1 MDEQD
6 GQETMTA
13 PNDPF
18 ASVVGQPLAKR
29 ALLLLAVEPRLGGVL
44 MALPSGMGKRRLM
57 KAFGSLLEELK
68 APGREAG
75 LVRIPLGVTD
85 DRLLGGLSPDPAAA
99 GARWR
104 YRKGLLAQADGGV
117 LQVDHLNLL
126 PESSLRAIAAALD
139 CGRVSVEREG
149 VSASHRARFVMV
161 GTYDPAE
168 GHPAAI
174 LQARVGLLVDGS
186 ATPDLDERRRV
197 LECLPAFEGA
207 GRDSLPAGAGPD
219 RAAAGSIRQAR
230 GLLGRVR
237 FPDAELRRLIAAAAQ
252 LGLEGHRTDLFALL
266 AARAHAALA
275 GRSRVCEE
283 DLEMAARLVLL
294 PRALPVDRESAAGP
308 SPEQAQ
314 SEEGRSD
321 ADPGPEP
328 GAPAEDRTTPGEAPP
343 KPVDPLPGAFPEEMT
358 GQAPAARAGGRR
370 PGPRTQASPGSRGR
384 AFRTGLQPDRRRSI
398 AVAATLRAAAPWQ
411 YWRRRR
417 AAAAPGG
424 GREGPSAPG
433 TEMAARAG
441 KAGAGMVI
449 RASDLRFQRLRGK
462 AGLLFI
468 FVVDASGSMAVNRMA
483 QAKGAMARLLQQA
496 YVFRDQVALVRFGG
510 EGAETLLP
518 PTRSVQRAKRLVEA
532 LPAAG
537 ATPLAAGLV
546 QALGVARSAKLRGS
560 PHPVLLILTDGRAN
574 RPARP
579 ATSGPVPPAVLQR
592 ELRLLGAEIQRESL
606 TAVVVDTRP
615 SFLAGGEGE
624 TLAGWI
630 RARYLRLPRA
640 DQGVLFQAVK
650 SVAQEVR
657 GKAG

>member
-1 MDEQD
+1 
-6 GQETMTA
+6 MTT

-57 KAFGSLLEELK
+57 KAFASLLEELK

-85 DRLLGGLSPDPAAA
+85 DRLLGGLSPDPADT

-126 PESSLRAIAAALD
+126 PESSLQAIAAALD

-186 ATPDLDERRRV
+186 ATPDLDERCRV
-197 LECLPAFEGA
+197 LECLPAFEGG
-207 GRDSLPAGAGPD
+207 GRDSLPAAAGPD

-230 GLLGRVR
+230 GRLGRVR

-294 PRALPVDRESAAGP
+294 PRALPVDREPAAGP

-314 SEEGRSD
+314 SEEGRAD

-328 GAPAEDRTTPGEAPP
+328 GAPAEDRTTPGEEPP

-358 GQAPAARAGGRR
+358 GQVPAARAGGRR
-370 PGPRTQASPGSRGR
+370 PGPRTEASPGSRGR

-411 YWRRRR
+411 SWRRRR

-433 TEMAARAG
+433 SEMAARAG
-441 KAGAGMVI
+441 TAGAGMVI

-579 ATSGPVPPAVLQR
+579 ATSGPGPTPAVLQR

>member
-1 MDEQD
+1 M
-6 GQETMTA
+6 
-13 PNDPF
+13 
-18 ASVVGQPLAKR
+18 S
-29 ALLLLAVEPRLGGVL
+29 
-44 MALPSGMGKRRLM
+44 
-57 KAFGSLLEELK
+57 
-68 APGREAG
+68 
-75 LVRIPLGVTD
+75 
-85 DRLLGGLSPDPAAA
+85 
-99 GARWR
+99 
-104 YRKGLLAQADGGV
+104 
-117 LQVDHLNLL
+117 
-126 PESSLRAIAAALD
+126 
-139 CGRVSVEREG
+139 
-149 VSASHRARFVMV
+149 
-161 GTYDPAE
+161 
-168 GHPAAI
+168 
-174 LQARVGLLVDGS
+174 
-186 ATPDLDERRRV
+186 
-197 LECLPAFEGA
+197 GA
-207 GRDSLPAGAGPD
+207 GCSSACRPLKEWGGIPCPPAAGPD

-230 GLLGRVR
+230 GRLGRVR

-294 PRALPVDRESAAGP
+294 PRALPVDREPAAGP

-314 SEEGRSD
+314 SEEGRAG

-328 GAPAEDRTTPGEAPP
+328 GAPAEDRTTPGEEPP

-358 GQAPAARAGGRR
+358 GQVPAARAGGRR
-370 PGPRTQASPGSRGR
+370 PGPRTEASPGSRGR

-411 YWRRRR
+411 SWRRRR

-433 TEMAARAG
+433 SEMAARAG

>member
-1 MDEQD
+1 
-6 GQETMTA
+6 MTA

-44 MALPSGMGKRRLM
+44 MALPSGTGKRRLM
-57 KAFGSLLEELK
+57 KAFAWLLEELK
-68 APGREAG
+68 EPGREAG
-75 LVRIPLGVTD
+75 LVRVPLGVTD
-85 DRLLGGLSPDPAAA
+85 DRLLGGLSPDPADT

-104 YRKGLLAQADGGV
+104 YRKGLLAQADRGV

-126 PESSLRAIAAALD
+126 PESSIRAIAAALD
-139 CGRVSVEREG
+139 CGRVGVEREG
-149 VSASHRARFVMV
+149 VSASHLARFVMV

-168 GHPAAI
+168 GHPGAI
-174 LQARVGLLVDGS
+174 VEARVGLLVDGS
-186 ATPDLDERRRV
+186 ATPDLEQRRRV
-197 LECLPAFEGA
+197 LEQLPAFEGA
-207 GRDSLPAGAGPD
+207 GRDSSPAGAGTGPA
-219 RAAAGSIRQAR
+219 RAAGASIRQAR
-230 GLLGRVR
+230 RLLGQVR

-294 PRALPVDRESAAGP
+294 PRALPMDREPAAGP
-308 SPEQAQ
+308 PPEQAQ
-314 SEEGRSD
+314 GEEGLAD
-321 ADPGPEP
+321 AGPGPEP

-358 GQAPAARAGGRR
+358 SQVPAARAGGRR
-370 PGPRTQASPGSRGR
+370 PGPRTEASPGSRGR
-384 AFRTGLQPDRRRSI
+384 AFRTSLQPDRRRSI

-411 YWRRRR
+411 SWRRRR
-417 AAAAPGG
+417 AAAASGA
-424 GREGPSAPG
+424 GRDGPPAPG
-433 TEMAARAG
+433 SEMAARSG
-441 KAGAGMVI
+441 TAGAGMVI
-449 RASDLRFQRLRGK
+449 RASDLRFQRVRGK

-546 QALGVARSAKLRGS
+546 QALGVARAAKLRGS

-574 RPARP
+574 RPSRP
-579 ATSGPVPPAVLQR
+579 ATSGARPTPAVLQR

-650 SVAQEVR
+650 SVAEVVR
-657 GKAG
+657 GKAGD

>member
-1 MDEQD
+1 
-6 GQETMTA
+6 MTA

-57 KAFGSLLEELK
+57 KAFASLLEELK
-68 APGREAG
+68 EPGREAG
-75 LVRIPLGVTD
+75 LVRVPLGVTD

-104 YRKGLLAQADGGV
+104 YRKGLLAQADRGV

-126 PESSLRAIAAALD
+126 PESSLQAIAAALD

-149 VSASHRARFVMV
+149 VSASHLARFVMV

-197 LECLPAFEGA
+197 LECLPAFEEG

-230 GLLGRVR
+230 GRLGRVR

-294 PRALPVDRESAAGP
+294 PRALPVDRQSAAGP

-314 SEEGRSD
+314 SEEGRAD

-328 GAPAEDRTTPGEAPP
+328 GAPAEDRTTPGEEPP
-343 KPVDPLPGAFPEEMT
+343 KPVDPLPGVFPEEMT
-358 GQAPAARAGGRR
+358 GQAPGCPGRRPAAGTQDRGAFRFSRSGLPHRFAAGPEALHRRGGHPAGGGPLAVLAPPAGSGGPWRGAGGTFGPRKRGGRQGGHGGRR
-370 PGPRTQASPGSRGR
+370 NGHPGL
-384 AFRTGLQPDRRRSI
+384 GL
-398 AVAATLRAAAPWQ
+398 
-411 YWRRRR
+411 
-417 AAAAPGG
+417 
-424 GREGPSAPG
+424 
-433 TEMAARAG
+433 
-441 KAGAGMVI
+441 
-449 RASDLRFQRLRGK
+449 
-462 AGLLFI
+462 
-468 FVVDASGSMAVNRMA
+468 
-483 QAKGAMARLLQQA
+483 
-496 YVFRDQVALVRFGG
+496 
-510 EGAETLLP
+510 
-518 PTRSVQRAKRLVEA
+518 A
-532 LPAAG
+532 LPAPSG
-537 ATPLAAGLV
+537 QGGTSLY
-546 QALGVARSAKLRGS
+546 LRG
-560 PHPVLLILTDGRAN
+560 GR
-574 RPARP
+574 
-579 ATSGPVPPAVLQR
+579 Q
-592 ELRLLGAEIQRESL
+592 
-606 TAVVVDTRP
+606 
-615 SFLAGGEGE
+615 
-624 TLAGWI
+624 W
-630 RARYLRLPRA
+630 
-640 DQGVLFQAVK
+640 
-650 SVAQEVR
+650 
-657 GKAG
+657 

>member
-1 MDEQD
+1 
-6 GQETMTA
+6 MTTS
-13 PNDPF
+13 NDPF

-57 KAFGSLLEELK
+57 KAFASLLEELE

-126 PESSLRAIAAALD
+126 PESSVRAIAAALD

-149 VSASHRARFVMV
+149 VSASHRARFVVV

-186 ATPDLDERRRV
+186 ATPDLDERCRV
-197 LECLPAFEGA
+197 LECLPAFEEG
-207 GRDSLPAGAGPD
+207 GRDSLSAGAGPD

-275 GRSRVCEE
+275 GRSRVCQE

-294 PRALPVDRESAAGP
+294 PRALPVDGESAAGP

-314 SEEGRSD
+314 SEEGRSG

-384 AFRTGLQPDRRRSI
+384 AFRTSLQPDRRRSI

-411 YWRRRR
+411 SWRRRR

-433 TEMAARAG
+433 TERVARAG

-592 ELRLLGAEIQRESL
+592 ELQLLGAEIQRESL

-640 DQGVLFQAVK
+640 DQAVLFQAVK

>member
-1 MDEQD
+1 
-6 GQETMTA
+6 MTA
-13 PNDPF
+13 SNDPF

-44 MALPSGMGKRRLM
+44 MALPSGMGKRRLV
-57 KAFGSLLEELK
+57 KAFASLLEELK

-85 DRLLGGLSPDPAAA
+85 DRLLGGLSPDPADT

-126 PESSLRAIAAALD
+126 PESSLQAIAAALD

-186 ATPDLDERRRV
+186 ATPDLDERCRV
-197 LECLPAFEGA
+197 LECLPAFEGG
-207 GRDSLPAGAGPD
+207 GRDSLLAAAGPD

-230 GLLGRVR
+230 GCLGRVR

-294 PRALPVDRESAAGP
+294 PRALPVDREPAAGP

-314 SEEGRSD
+314 SEEGRAD

-328 GAPAEDRTTPGEAPP
+328 GAPAEDRTTPGDPPP

-358 GQAPAARAGGRR
+358 GQVPAARAGGRR
-370 PGPRTQASPGSRGR
+370 PGPRTEASPGSRGR

-433 TEMAARAG
+433 SEMAARAG

-579 ATSGPVPPAVLQR
+579 ATSGPGPTPAVLQR